1 MIWGLQTVETPSLSE
16 LTKGRK
22 ELSTLRQLLRT
33 TKKQIDDSVEQG
45 NNILLDLQK
54 EYDDLAEKKREL
66 LREIER
72 LTDKR
77 DEIKS
82 KMNAAEN
89 IYGKYLDAIRAGK
102 GKQ

>member
-1 MIWGLQTVETPSLSE
+1 MGTINLNE

-33 TKKQIDDSVEQG
+33 TQKQIDDSVEQG
-45 NNILLDLQK
+45 NNALLDLQR
-54 EYDDLAEKKREL
+54 EYDELAERKREL

-72 LTDKR
+72 LTNKR
-77 DEIKS
+77 DEIKL
-82 KMNAAEN
+82 KMDVAEN
-89 IYGKYLDAIRAGK
+89 TYGQYLDAIRVGK

>member
-1 MIWGLQTVETPSLSE
+1 M
-16 LTKGRK
+16 
-22 ELSTLRQLLRT
+22 RQLLRNT
-33 TKKQIDDSVEQG
+33 RKQIDESVEQG
-45 NNILLDLQK
+45 NNALLDLQRD
-54 EYDDLAEKKREL
+54 YDELAERKREL

-72 LTDKR
+72 LENKR

-89 IYGKYLDAIRAGK
+89 IYGQYLDAIRAGK

>member
-1 MIWGLQTVETPSLSE
+1 MGTINLNE

-33 TKKQIDDSVEQG
+33 TQKQIDDSVEQG
-45 NNILLDLQK
+45 NNALLDLQR
-54 EYDDLAEKKREL
+54 EYDELAERKREL

-72 LTDKR
+72 LTNKR
-77 DEIKS
+77 DEIKL
-82 KMNAAEN
+82 KMNVAEN
-89 IYGKYLDAIRAGK
+89 TYGQYLDAIRVGK

>member
-1 MIWGLQTVETPSLSE
+1 MGTINLNE

-33 TKKQIDDSVEQG
+33 TKQQIDDSVEQG
-45 NNILLDLQK
+45 NNTLLDLQR
-54 EYDDLAEKKREL
+54 EYDELAERKREL

-72 LTDKR
+72 LTNKR
-77 DEIKS
+77 DEIKL

-89 IYGKYLDAIRAGK
+89 TYGQYLDAIRVGK

>member
-1 MIWGLQTVETPSLSE
+1 METINLNE

-22 ELSTLRQLLRT
+22 ELSALRQLLRT
-33 TKKQIDDSVEQG
+33 TKQQIDDSVEQG
-45 NNILLDLQK
+45 NNVLLDLQH
-54 EYDDLAEKKREL
+54 EYDELAERKREL

-72 LTDKR
+72 LTNKR
-77 DEIKS
+77 DEIKL

-89 IYGKYLDAIRAGK
+89 TYGQYLDAIRVGK

>member
-1 MIWGLQTVETPSLSE
+1 MGTINLNE

-33 TKKQIDDSVEQG
+33 TQKQIEDSVEQG
-45 NNILLDLQK
+45 NNALLDLQR
-54 EYDDLAEKKREL
+54 EYDELAERKREL

-72 LTDKR
+72 LTNKR
-77 DEIKS
+77 DEIKL

-89 IYGKYLDAIRAGK
+89 TYGQYLDAIRVGK

>member
-1 MIWGLQTVETPSLSE
+1 MSE

-45 NNILLDLQK
+45 NNALLDLQR
-54 EYDDLAEKKREL
+54 EYDELAERKREL

-72 LTDKR
+72 LTNKR
-77 DEIKS
+77 DEIKL

-89 IYGKYLDAIRAGK
+89 TYGQYLDAIRVGK

>member
-1 MIWGLQTVETPSLSE
+1 METLKLSE

-33 TKKQIDDSVEQG
+33 TQKQIDDSVEQG
-45 NNILLDLQK
+45 NNALLDLQR
-54 EYDDLAEKKREL
+54 EYDELAERKREL

-72 LTDKR
+72 LTNKR
-77 DEIKS
+77 DEIKL

-89 IYGKYLDAIRAGK
+89 TYRQYLDAIRVGK

>member
-1 MIWGLQTVETPSLSE
+1 MGTINLNE

-33 TKKQIDDSVEQG
+33 TQKQIDDSVEQG
-45 NNILLDLQK
+45 NNALLDLQR
-54 EYDDLAEKKREL
+54 EYEELAERKREL

-72 LTDKR
+72 LTNKR
-77 DEIKS
+77 DEIKL
-82 KMNAAEN
+82 KINAAEN
-89 IYGKYLDAIRAGK
+89 TYGQYLDAIRVGK

>member
-1 MIWGLQTVETPSLSE
+1 MGTINLNE

-33 TKKQIDDSVEQG
+33 TQKQIDDSVEQG
-45 NNILLDLQK
+45 NSALLDLQR
-54 EYDDLAEKKREL
+54 EYDELAERKREL

-72 LTDKR
+72 LTNKR
-77 DEIKS
+77 DEIKL

-89 IYGKYLDAIRAGK
+89 TYGQYLDAIRVAK

>member
-1 MIWGLQTVETPSLSE
+1 METPKLSE
-16 LTKGRK
+16 LTNGRK
-22 ELSTLRQLLRT
+22 ELSTLRQLLRNT
-33 TKKQIDDSVEQG
+33 RKQIDESVEQG
-45 NNILLDLQK
+45 NNALLDLQRD
-54 EYDDLAEKKREL
+54 YDELAERKREL

-72 LTDKR
+72 LENKR

-89 IYGKYLDAIRAGK
+89 IYGQYLDAIRAGK

>member
-1 MIWGLQTVETPSLSE
+1 MGTIDLNE

-33 TKKQIDDSVEQG
+33 TQKQIDDSVEQG
-45 NNILLDLQK
+45 NNALLDLQR
-54 EYDDLAEKKREL
+54 EYDELAERKREL

-72 LTDKR
+72 LTNKR
-77 DEIKS
+77 DEIKL

-89 IYGKYLDAIRAGK
+89 TYGQYLDAIRVGK

>member
-1 MIWGLQTVETPSLSE
+1 MATLKLSE

-33 TKKQIDDSVEQG
+33 TQKQIDDSVEQG
-45 NNILLDLQK
+45 NNALLDLQR
-54 EYDDLAEKKREL
+54 EYDELAERKREL
-66 LREIER
+66 LRESER
-72 LTDKR
+72 LTNKR
-77 DEIKS
+77 DEIKL

-89 IYGKYLDAIRAGK
+89 TYGQYLDAIRVGK

>member
-1 MIWGLQTVETPSLSE
+1 METPNLNE

-33 TKKQIDDSVEQG
+33 TQKQIDDSVEQG
-45 NNILLDLQK
+45 NNALLDLQR
-54 EYDDLAEKKREL
+54 EYDELAERKREL

-72 LTDKR
+72 LTNKR
-77 DEIKS
+77 DGIKL

-89 IYGKYLDAIRAGK
+89 TYGQYLDAIRVGK

>member
-1 MIWGLQTVETPSLSE
+1 METPKLSE

-45 NNILLDLQK
+45 NNALLDLQR
-54 EYDDLAEKKREL
+54 EYDELAERKREL

-72 LTDKR
+72 LTEKR
-77 DEIKS
+77 DEIQL

-89 IYGKYLDAIRAGK
+89 TYGQYLDAIRK

>member
-1 MIWGLQTVETPSLSE
+1 METPNLNE

-22 ELSTLRQLLRT
+22 ELSTLRQLLRAT
-33 TKKQIDDSVEQG
+33 QKQIDDSVEQG
-45 NNILLDLQK
+45 NNALLDLQR
-54 EYDDLAEKKREL
+54 EYDELAERKREL

-72 LTDKR
+72 LTNKR
-77 DEIKS
+77 DEIKL

-89 IYGKYLDAIRAGK
+89 TYGQYLDAIRVGK

>member
-1 MIWGLQTVETPSLSE
+1 METIKLSE
-16 LTKGRK
+16 LTNGRK
-22 ELSTLRQLLRT
+22 ELSTLRQLLRD

-45 NNILLDLQK
+45 NNALLDLQQ
-54 EYDDLAEKKREL
+54 EYDELAERKREL

-77 DEIKS
+77 DELKL
-82 KMNAAEN
+82 KLNAAEN
-89 IYGKYLDAIRAGK
+89 TYGQYLDAIRAGK

>member
-1 MIWGLQTVETPSLSE
+1 METPRLND
-16 LTKGRK
+16 LTKSRK
-22 ELSTLRQLLRT
+22 ELSTLRQLLRD

-45 NNILLDLQK
+45 NNALLNLQT
-54 EYDDLAEKKREL
+54 EYDELVERRNDL
-66 LREIER
+66 LREIET
-72 LTDKR
+72 LTNRR

-89 IYGKYLDAIRAGK
+89 IYGQYLDAIRAGK

>member
-1 MIWGLQTVETPSLSE
+1 MGTINLNE

-33 TKKQIDDSVEQG
+33 TQKQIDDSVEQG
-45 NNILLDLQK
+45 NNALLDLQR
-54 EYDDLAEKKREL
+54 EYDELAERKREL

-72 LTDKR
+72 LTNKR
-77 DEIKS
+77 DEIRL
-82 KMNAAEN
+82 KMNVVEN
-89 IYGKYLDAIRAGK
+89 TYGQYLDAIRVGK

>member
-1 MIWGLQTVETPSLSE
+1 MGTINLNE

-33 TKKQIDDSVEQG
+33 TQKQIDDSVEQR
-45 NNILLDLQK
+45 NNALLDLQR
-54 EYDDLAEKKREL
+54 EYDELAERKREL

-72 LTDKR
+72 LTNKR
-77 DEIKS
+77 DEIKL

-89 IYGKYLDAIRAGK
+89 TYGQYLDAIRVGK

>member
-1 MIWGLQTVETPSLSE
+1 MGTINLNE

-33 TKKQIDDSVEQG
+33 TQKQIDDSVEQG
-45 NNILLDLQK
+45 NNALLYLQR
-54 EYDDLAEKKREL
+54 EYDELAERKREL

-72 LTDKR
+72 LTNKR
-77 DEIKS
+77 DEIKL

-89 IYGKYLDAIRAGK
+89 TYGQYLDAIRVGK

>member
-1 MIWGLQTVETPSLSE
+1 MGTINLNE

-33 TKKQIDDSVEQG
+33 TKQQIDDSVEQG
-45 NNILLDLQK
+45 NNALLDLQR
-54 EYDDLAEKKREL
+54 EYDELAERKREL

-72 LTDKR
+72 LTNKR
-77 DEIKS
+77 DEIKL

-89 IYGKYLDAIRAGK
+89 TYGQYLDATRVGK

>member
-1 MIWGLQTVETPSLSE
+1 MGTINLNE

-33 TKKQIDDSVEQG
+33 TQKQIDDSVEQG
-45 NNILLDLQK
+45 NNALLDLQR
-54 EYDDLAEKKREL
+54 EYDELAERKREL

-72 LTDKR
+72 LTNKR
-77 DEIKS
+77 DEIKL

-89 IYGKYLDAIRAGK
+89 TYGQYLDAIRGGK

>member
-1 MIWGLQTVETPSLSE
+1 MGTINLDE

-33 TKKQIDDSVEQG
+33 TQKQIDDSVEQG
-45 NNILLDLQK
+45 NNALLDLQR
-54 EYDDLAEKKREL
+54 EYDELAERKREL

-72 LTDKR
+72 LTNKR
-77 DEIKS
+77 DEIKL

-89 IYGKYLDAIRAGK
+89 TYGQYLDAIRVGK